1 MFMQTLNSQNPGKG
15 EERIN
20 VLSEMEIAY
29 WCSKLC
35 ITEQQLR
42 NAIFIEGP
50 MVNNVIAYLIRH
62 GLISPS

>member
-1 MFMQTLNSQNPGKG
+1 MQTVNSQNPDKG

-29 WCSKLC
+29 WCNKLC

-50 MVNNVIAYLIRH
+50 LVNNVIAYLIRH
-62 GLISPS
+62 ELISPS

>member
-1 MFMQTLNSQNPGKG
+1 MFMQPANSQHPDKG

-29 WCSKLC
+29 WCNQLS

-50 MVNNVIAYLIRH
+50 LLNNVIAYLIRH